1 MVSEHRIDLLCLQ
14 ETKKESISKSMCQ
27 ALWGKSDFSWEEYP
41 TANSVGGILCVW
53 NETSFK
59 VESRLVGA
67 SFILLSGKWG
77 QESHLI
83 HVVNIYSSCNL
94 HEKRGILTNIRMP
107 SERMGSSQRGLVD
120 GSIAEFNNWIEELEV
135 EEASWVGK
143 SKNVDWGP
151 KSFRLLD
158 CWLSDKSFNKVVI
171 ESWSSNPQSG

>member
-1 MVSEHRIDLLCLQ
+1 MSIISYNVRGLGRGVKWPTIRRMVSEHRIDLLCLQ

-67 SFILLSGKWG
+67 SFILLSRKWG

-83 HVVNIYSSCNL
+83 HVVNIYSPCNL
-94 HEKRGILTNIRMP
+94 HEKRVLWDSVAQLKNQNPSGYWCIL
-107 SERMGSSQRGLVD
+107 GD
-120 GSIAEFNNWIEELEV
+120 
-135 EEASWVGK
+135 
-143 SKNVDWGP
+143 
-151 KSFRLLD
+151 
-158 CWLSDKSFNKVVI
+158 FNKH
-171 ESWSSNPQSG
+171 